1 MKSIH
6 QIQKDAREDNR
17 YQNGEIPAWP
27 IVIARLPKGWGGP
40 RYNDWSGPKFDGKG
54 MPIEHSFPCASSST
68 SVYLLKIWEL
78 YQNL

>member
-1 MKSIH
+1 MAYHKLAAEVFDKAIEDIH

-40 RYNDWSGPKFDGKG
+40 RYNDWSGPKFDGRG
-54 MPIEHSFPCASSST
+54 SA
-68 SVYLLKIWEL
+68 
-78 YQNL
+78 